1 MRKIL
6 CTTLLTL
13 GSYSAFA
20 QTTTSGDDVMDIFT
34 SILVLLAALAM
45 VVHMLYDNFF
55 RKKFRTDYTAAEF
68 RNLRKE
74 QGMGDMP
81 AQEAMELDHNIDQIL
96 TLWGELPNEDGDLVP
111 YPLKRSAVK
120 KSIAILEQAVA
131 AMPTNSRI
139 VERINDAHE
148 ILNHALKRQFNGSK
162 AMVITAVIVG
172 IVLSA
177 IAGSP
182 EAAVAIG
189 IGIALYLLASRSTN
203 FLIAEKQQKGGG
215 GGSSF
220 LSGIIGGLF
229 MGVAAA
235 KTYKTVTT
243 YSDGTTKTET
253 DNSETWISLIFGLI
267 IMVLLSLL
275 LSVISVINY
284 LRNYIIYW

>member
-1 MRKIL
+1 M
-6 CTTLLTL
+6 
-13 GSYSAFA
+13 
-20 QTTTSGDDVMDIFT
+20 
-34 SILVLLAALAM
+34 
-45 VVHMLYDNFF
+45 
-55 RKKFRTDYTAAEF
+55 
-68 RNLRKE
+68 
-74 QGMGDMP
+74 
-81 AQEAMELDHNIDQIL
+81 
-96 TLWGELPNEDGDLVP
+96 
-111 YPLKRSAVK
+111 
-120 KSIAILEQAVA
+120 
-131 AMPTNSRI
+131 
-139 VERINDAHE
+139 
-148 ILNHALKRQFNGSK
+148 
-162 AMVITAVIVG
+162 
-172 IVLSA
+172 
-177 IAGSP
+177 
-182 EAAVAIG
+182 AIG

-203 FLIAEKQQKGGG
+203 FLIAEKQQKGG